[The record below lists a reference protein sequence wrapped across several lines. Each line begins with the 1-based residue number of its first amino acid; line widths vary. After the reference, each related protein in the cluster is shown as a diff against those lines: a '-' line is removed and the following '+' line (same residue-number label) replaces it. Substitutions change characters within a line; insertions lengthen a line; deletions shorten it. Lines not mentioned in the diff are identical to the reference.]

1 MPHSPNDPRPDEL
14 STGIADLSRRMDNG
28 FNRVEAK
35 LERHGEAI
43 TGLDGRVTGVEG
55 RVAALEDRMTAIEGR
70 MAALEERMTAMEGRM
85 AALEVR
91 MTAMEGRM
99 VALEGRMAGLE
110 DRMTALESRM
120 TAEFTAVR
128 REISE
133 GFQRMQRLMI
143 QVGGGIVVTLL
154 AASRFLG

>member
-1 MPHSPNDPRPDEL
+1 MPHRPDDPRSDEV
-14 STGIADLSRRMDNG
+14 SAATVDLSRRMDNG
-28 FNRVEAK
+28 FNRVDAK

-43 TGLDGRVTGVEG
+43 AGLDGRATG
-55 RVAALEDRMTAIEGR
+55 
-70 MAALEERMTAMEGRM
+70 MEGRM
-85 AALEVR
+85 AALED
-91 MTAMEGRM
+91 RM
-99 VALEGRMAGLE
+99 VALEGRMVALENRMTGLE
-110 DRMTALESRM
+110 DRM

-128 REISE
+128 KEMSE